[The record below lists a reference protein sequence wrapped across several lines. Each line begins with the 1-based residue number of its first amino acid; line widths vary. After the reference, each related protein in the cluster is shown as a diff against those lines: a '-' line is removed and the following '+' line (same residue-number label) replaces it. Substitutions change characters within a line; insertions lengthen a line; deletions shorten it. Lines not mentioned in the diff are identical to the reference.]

1 MVFFGTMKSA
11 NWPRH
16 CATEVPLGDGRP
28 LSVTEMHRLPGA
40 QPVASELAGAR
51 GAGGGAGAVAA
62 GGGGAGGKVFALLAS
77 LSEAHADARTH
88 RTTPMTRLLIWPGM
102 AVSTRADFASRHLG
116 EFVLVIAIFAPLL
129 QRSSWR
135 SRAIAHCTCTHAYN
149 VGSPSFTN

>member
-51 GAGGGAGAVAA
+51 GAGGGAGAAAA
-62 GGGGAGGKVFALLAS
+62 GALLVS

-88 RTTPMTRLLIWPGM
+88 RTTPTTRLLVWPGM
-102 AVSTRADFASRHLG
+102 AVSPRADFASRHTLG
-116 EFVLVIAIFAPLL
+116 E
-129 QRSSWR
+129 
-135 SRAIAHCTCTHAYN
+135 
-149 VGSPSFTN
+149 

>member
-51 GAGGGAGAVAA
+51 GAGGGAGGRSGRWRGCLRSGLCAA
-62 GGGGAGGKVFALLAS
+62 GF
-77 LSEAHADARTH
+77 
-88 RTTPMTRLLIWPGM
+88 LIGS
-102 AVSTRADFASRHLG
+102 ACGREDTQNDTDH
-116 EFVLVIAIFAPLL
+116 
-129 QRSSWR
+129 
-135 SRAIAHCTCTHAYN
+135 AIACMA
-149 VGSPSFTN
+149 

>member
-51 GAGGGAGAVAA
+51 GAGGGAGAAAA
-62 GGGGAGGKVFALLAS
+62 GGGGACAAVCALLVS

-88 RTTPMTRLLIWPGM
+88 RTTPTTRLLVWPGM
-102 AVSTRADFASRHLG
+102 AVSPRADFASRHTLG
-116 EFVLVIAIFAPLL
+116 EFVFVVAIFAPL
-129 QRSSWR
+129 
-135 SRAIAHCTCTHAYN
+135 
-149 VGSPSFTN
+149 